1 MMTDKRKAQK
11 EKENTQTQ
19 PIPNPVSSTAPLF
32 FCVPNQ
38 PSISSKPR
46 AVILTKEM
54 SVARRSGGSRNLS
67 SRVHAC
73 MHVFVHSC
81 TRTPHPLIRPYIH
94 TSRMYVCV
102 CVYIL
107 RALYFPFPYP
117 YPISEQTQIDQAKY
131 LSRQSITFASKQPTS
146 CLRG

>member
-1 MMTDKRKAQK
+1 MMGRGDDDRQKKSTKRKK
-11 EKENTQTQ
+11 NTQTQ

-46 AVILTKEM
+46 AVMLTKEM
-54 SVARRSGGSRNLS
+54 LVARRSGGSRNLS

-102 CVYIL
+102 CVRVAL
-107 RALYFPFPYP
+107 RV
-117 YPISEQTQIDQAKY
+117 
-131 LSRQSITFASKQPTS
+131 SRFVSS
-146 CLRG
+146 CVRRTCM